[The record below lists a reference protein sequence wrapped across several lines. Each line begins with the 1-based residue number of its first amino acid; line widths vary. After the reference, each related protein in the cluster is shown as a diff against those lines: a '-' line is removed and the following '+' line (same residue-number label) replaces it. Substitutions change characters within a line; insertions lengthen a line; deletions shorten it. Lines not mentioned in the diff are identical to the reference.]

1 MAKLKKTAII
11 IAATAVAAYL
21 LMPTTKPI
29 QTSLDY
35 QYIDKNKA
43 RLEKVDY
50 TTFRQNLDSGISKQK
65 IENQESFLENLIKA
79 TDTNPEISAGTGFNF
94 SRKVPSQEFAKFIF
108 EDVLKEKLNYEI
120 KTPTDLVVGLNLALE
135 YLAKYNH
142 KMTLEDRGLGSDIN
156 DDGRFDGLSWSSL
169 EKIDES
175 LRKMIIKEPEKGVKI
190 SDEESSRVDGTA
202 TDVLLMGKKPQ
213 TIKENSV
220 ELVCRNYTSALR
232 VMFETAKEKYPNL
245 TESLEMIQMPM
256 PGHVYVAFINKKTL
270 EYIAVDPTWHDTG
283 QGFDLTTFAW
293 PKEDKAHYDMLQEEG
308 SFEAM
313 GLEKKMHKY
322 WNTYMFEFIFHDSSK
337 EMLQNVIPEIQEL
350 AKKHPDQ
357 SNLANLEVMAYMS
370 LANHKE
376 YLKAFELLKGVYDSK
391 ERIEKMDTR
400 PRCLLLYYL
409 GELSYEMKKY
419 DQATNYFKECSRF
432 RVKENPLVDESM
444 INMAEMNLRQGKNY
458 EALFR
463 AKDVTMLSP
472 RHHKEAKE
480 IIYDAAHQIWGA
492 GKHLNGIGHYI
503 NGDYKGAVQHLKGD
517 EPRTRLLLAKSYD
530 ALNDYEKAK
539 PIYEELI
546 KGEDKN
552 LAGIAESELNQMSRK
567 FFLYAYMHFFDNKIK
582 KSIEEF
588 ESLKSRITPQ
598 EEIAERT
605 SYLLMFAYGADK
617 NKQKSVEEAV
627 YFLRTF
633 PKGEF
638 KPYVE
643 KYLEEIQKANL

>member
-21 LMPTTKPI
+21 LLPTTKPL
-29 QTSLDY
+29 QTSIDY

-50 TTFRQNLDSGISKQK
+50 TTFRQNLDSGIFKQK

-79 TDTNPEISAGTGFNF
+79 TDTNPEISPSTGFNF

-156 DDGRFDGLSWSSL
+156 DDGRFDGISWSSL

-175 LRKMIIKEPEKGVKI
+175 LRKIIIKEPEKGMKI
-190 SDEESSRVDGTA
+190 SDEENSRVDRTA
-202 TDVLLMGKKPQ
+202 TDLLLMGKKPQ

-220 ELVCRNYTSALR
+220 ELVCRNYTSALKI
-232 VMFETAKEKYPNL
+232 MFETAKEKYPKH

-313 GLEKKMHKY
+313 GIEKKMHEY
-322 WNTYMFEFIFHDSSK
+322 WNAYMFEFIFHDSSK

-376 YLKAFELLKGVYDSK
+376 YPKAFELLKGIYDSK

-419 DQATNYFKECSRF
+419 DQAANYFKECSRF

-444 INMAEMNLRQGKNY
+444 VNMAEMNLRQGKNY

-492 GKHLNGIGHYI
+492 GKHLNGIGHYL
-503 NGDYKGAVQHLKGD
+503 NGDYKGAVQHLKED

-539 PIYEELI
+539 PVYEELI
-546 KGEDKN
+546 RGEDKN

-582 KSIEEF
+582 KSVEEF

-643 KYLEEIQKANL
+643 KYLEEIQKANF